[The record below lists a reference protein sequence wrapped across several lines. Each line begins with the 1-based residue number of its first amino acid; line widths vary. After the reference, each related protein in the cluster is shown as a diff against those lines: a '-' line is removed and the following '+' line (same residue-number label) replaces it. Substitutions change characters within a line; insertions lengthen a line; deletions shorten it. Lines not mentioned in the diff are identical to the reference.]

1 SNILEIDR
9 RSSKLKCEK
18 VRIKPWLPKSRQLSA
33 FVAVRD
39 RMCPATGDFWRN
51 RHYGTTAFASRT
63 KGLRRQSL
71 RRAQRNSA
79 GFIRQ
84 GR

>member
-1 SNILEIDR
+1 

-39 RMCPATGDFWRN
+39 RMYRPYRRIWRN
-51 RHYGTTAFASRT
+51 QHYGTKDFSSRA
-63 KGLRRQSL
+63 KDLL
-71 RRAQRNSA
+71 D
-79 GFIRQ
+79 GFRKW
-84 GR
+84 